1 MSAALADH
9 HDPVMTDHLASGKPE
24 SAAKTRTARFEE
36 IDMTADNEQVP
47 SADAPARAASQ
58 LRRGA
63 DSTSRVEPGTDPVTG
78 VNGRGSSVPSVL
90 VEGVVKRFGATV
102 ALDGAGLEVPAGMVF
117 GLLGPNG
124 AGKTTLVRILAT
136 LLAPDAGRA
145 EVFGHDVAG
154 EPAAVRDLIGLTGQF
169 AAVDE
174 LLTGREN
181 LEMFGRLFKLSREDA
196 RRRAGELLERFDL
209 AQAADRPARTYSG
222 GMRRRLDIAS
232 SLLTRPQVLFL
243 DEPTTGLDPRSRN
256 EIWAIVRELRREGT
270 TILLTTQYLE
280 EADQLAD
287 RIAVIDRGKV
297 IAEGTGNELKDRV
310 GGQILEVELASAG
323 QRDRAQALLAGV
335 GCGEPQ
341 PDERPDRLTL
351 PAPRD
356 GLQLVEEAAAE
367 LRRAQIGVSDIGLRR
382 PTLDDVFLQLTGA
395 PPSEDGGGPSP
406 RTRRRPRPQPPEP
419 DAPAPRRP
427 VLRLRRPPLRAVR
440 SAITDTAVVTG
451 RNLRHFIRQPDLL
464 VFSTIQP
471 VLFVLLFVYVFGG
484 AIGRSLP
491 HGVAYVDF
499 LLPGVFVQSVT
510 FGASQTAVGLKE
522 DLTRGVV
529 DRFRSMPMARSAVL
543 AGRTVADLVRN
554 IVVIFLMI
562 AVGYLVGFRFLGGI
576 AGAVGC
582 IAVVAAFGFAL
593 SWIFAVVALTVRGA
607 ETAQTAG
614 FVVIFPLVFASSVFV
629 PVSTFPDWLQAFATI
644 NPVTVTADAARSLAL
659 FGTTA
664 SLGAAAAWIGGLLAV
679 FIPLSVWRYRQ
690 IS

>member
-1 MSAALADH
+1 
-9 HDPVMTDHLASGKPE
+9 
-24 SAAKTRTARFEE
+24 
-36 IDMTADNEQVP
+36 MTADNEQVTSTDA
-47 SADAPARAASQ
+47 SAHAAAQ

-63 DSTSRVEPGTDPVTG
+63 DSTSRVEPETGPVTG
-78 VNGRGSSVPSVL
+78 VNGRGSSVPAVR

-102 ALDGAGLEVPAGMVF
+102 ALDGAALEVPAGMVF

-154 EPAAVRDLIGLTGQF
+154 EPAAVRELIGLTGQF

-181 LEMFGRLFKLSREDA
+181 LEMSGRLFKLPGEQA

-232 SLLTRPQVLFL
+232 SLLTRPQALFL
-243 DEPTTGLDPRSRN
+243 DEPTTGLDPRSRT

-270 TILLTTQYLE
+270 TLLLTTQYLE

-287 RIAVIDRGKV
+287 RIAVIDRGTV

-310 GGQILEVELASAG
+310 GGQILEVELSSAG
-323 QRDRAQALLAGV
+323 QRDRAQAVLAGV
-335 GCGEPQ
+335 GCGEPE

-356 GLQLVEEAAAE
+356 GLQLVQEAAAG

-395 PPSEDGGGPSP
+395 PPSQDGGRSRQTADEQIGAQAAGEQIS
-406 RTRRRPRPQPPEP
+406 
-419 DAPAPRRP
+419 APRRP
-427 VLRLRRPPLRAVR
+427 VLRLRLPSPRAVR
-440 SAITDTAVVTG
+440 SAITDTAVVAD

-464 VFSTIQP
+464 TFSTIQP

-484 AIGRSLP
+484 AVGRSLP
-491 HGVAYVDF
+491 NGVTYVDF
-499 LLPGVFVQSVT
+499 LLPGIFVQSVT
-510 FGASQTAVGLKE
+510 FGASQTAVGLSE

-529 DRFRSMPMARSAVL
+529 DRFRSMPVARSAVL

-554 IVVIFLMI
+554 IAIIALMI
-562 AVGYLVGFRFLGGI
+562 AVGYLVGFRFTGGV
-576 AGAVGC
+576 AGAVAC

-593 SWIFAVVALTVRGA
+593 SWIFAFVALTVRGA
-607 ETAQTAG
+607 EAAQTAG

-629 PVSTFPDWLQAFATI
+629 PVATMPRWLQAFAKI
-644 NPVTVTADAARSLAL
+644 NPVTVTANAARSFAL
-659 FGTTA
+659 FGTPA

-679 FIPLSVWRYRQ
+679 FIPLSVWRYRR

>member
-1 MSAALADH
+1 VAA
-9 HDPVMTDHLASGKPE
+9 
-24 SAAKTRTARFEE
+24 
-36 IDMTADNEQVP
+36 
-47 SADAPARAASQ
+47 
-58 LRRGA
+58 
-63 DSTSRVEPGTDPVTG
+63 
-78 VNGRGSSVPSVL
+78 
-90 VEGVVKRFGATV
+90 
-102 ALDGAGLEVPAGMVF
+102 
-117 GLLGPNG
+117 
-124 AGKTTLVRILAT
+124 
-136 LLAPDAGRA
+136 
-145 EVFGHDVAG
+145 
-154 EPAAVRDLIGLTGQF
+154 EPAAVRELIGLTGQF

-181 LEMFGRLFKLSREDA
+181 LEMFGRLFKLS
-196 RRRAGELLERFDL
+196 G
-209 AQAADRPARTYSG
+209 
-222 GMRRRLDIAS
+222 
-232 SLLTRPQVLFL
+232 
-243 DEPTTGLDPRSRN
+243 
-256 EIWAIVRELRREGT
+256 
-270 TILLTTQYLE
+270 
-280 EADQLAD
+280 D
-287 RIAVIDRGKV
+287 RIAVIDHGKV

-310 GGQILEVELASAG
+310 GGQILEVALASAG
-323 QRDRAQALLAGV
+323 QRDQAQAVLAGV
-335 GCGEPQ
+335 GCGEPE

-351 PAPRD
+351 PAPRN
-356 GLQLVEEAAAE
+356 GLQLVEEAAAG

-395 PPSEDGGGPSP
+395 PPGEDGGGPGP
-406 RTRRRPRPQPPEP
+406 RTRPRPRPRRRQPAP

-427 VLRLRRPPLRAVR
+427 VLRLRRPRPQAVR

-484 AIGRSLP
+484 AISRSLA

-499 LLPGVFVQSVT
+499 LLPGIFVQSVT

-554 IVVIFLMI
+554 IAIIGLMI
-562 AVGYLVGFRFLGGI
+562 AVGYLVGFRFLGGV

-582 IAVVAAFGFAL
+582 IAVVAAFGLAL
-593 SWIFAVVALTVRGA
+593 SWIFAFVALTVRGA

-629 PVSTFPDWLQAFATI
+629 PVSTFPDWLQTFAKI
-644 NPVTVTADAARSLAL
+644 NPVTVTANAARSLAL
-659 FGTTA
+659 YGTPA

-679 FIPLSVWRYRQ
+679 FIPLSVWRYRR

>member
-1 MSAALADH
+1 
-9 HDPVMTDHLASGKPE
+9 MT
-24 SAAKTRTARFEE
+24 T
-36 IDMTADNEQVP
+36 DNE
-47 SADAPARAASQ
+47 
-58 LRRGA
+58 
-63 DSTSRVEPGTDPVTG
+63 SRVEPETFPATG
-78 VNGRGSSVPSVL
+78 VNGRGSAVPAVR

-145 EVFGHDVAG
+145 EVLGHDVVR
-154 EPAAVRDLIGLTGQF
+154 EPTAVRELIGLTGQF

-181 LEMFGRLFKLSREDA
+181 LEMFGRLFKLSGGDA
-196 RRRAGELLERFDL
+196 RRRAGELLERFGL

-270 TILLTTQYLE
+270 TLLLTTQYLE

-310 GGQILEVELASAG
+310 GGQILEVELASAD

-335 GCGEPQ
+335 GCGEPE
-341 PDERPDRLTL
+341 PDERPDRLIL
-351 PAPRD
+351 PASCD

-395 PPSEDGGGPSP
+395 APSEDGGGPGP
-406 RTRRRPRPQPPEP
+406 RTRRRPRPRPAPGV
-419 DAPAPRRP
+419 PAPRTP
-427 VLRLRRPPLRAVR
+427 VLRLKRPSPRAVR
-440 SAITDTAVVTG
+440 SAVADTAVVTG

-471 VLFVLLFVYVFGG
+471 VIFVLLFVYVFGG

-491 HGVAYVDF
+491 HGITYVDF
-499 LLPGVFVQSVT
+499 LLPGVFAQSVT
-510 FGASQTAVGLKE
+510 FGASQTAVGLSE

-554 IVVIFLMI
+554 ILIIFLMI
-562 AVGYLVGFRFLGGI
+562 AVGYAVGFRFLGGA
-576 AGAVGC
+576 AGAFGC

-593 SWIFAVVALTVRGA
+593 SWIFAFVALSVRGA
-607 ETAQTAG
+607 EAAQTAG

-629 PVSTFPDWLQAFATI
+629 PVATMPDWLRAFAKI
-644 NPVTVTADAARSLAL
+644 NPVTVTADAARSFAL
-659 FGTTA
+659 YGTPA

>member
-1 MSAALADH
+1 MGGLA
-9 HDPVMTDHLASGKPE
+9 
-24 SAAKTRTARFEE
+24 
-36 IDMTADNEQVP
+36 
-47 SADAPARAASQ
+47 
-58 LRRGA
+58 
-63 DSTSRVEPGTDPVTG
+63 
-78 VNGRGSSVPSVL
+78 SSVPAVR

-102 ALDGAGLEVPAGMVF
+102 ALDGARLEVPAGMVF

-145 EVFGHDVAG
+145 EVLGHDVAR
-154 EPAAVRDLIGLTGQF
+154 EPAAVRELIGLTGQF

-181 LEMFGRLFKLSREDA
+181 LEMFGRLFNLPREQA
-196 RRRAGELLERFDL
+196 RRRAGELLERFGL
-209 AQAADRPARTYSG
+209 TQAADRPARTYSG

-256 EIWAIVRELRREGT
+256 EIWAIVRELQREGT

-287 RIAVIDRGKV
+287 RIAVIDHGTV

-310 GGQILEVELASAG
+310 GGQILEVELSSAQ
-323 QRDRAQALLAGV
+323 QRDRAQAVLAGV
-335 GCGEPQ
+335 GCGEPA

-351 PAPRD
+351 PAPRN
-356 GLQLVEEAAAE
+356 GLQLVEEAAAG

-395 PPSEDGGGPSP
+395 PPSEDGAGPGP
-406 RTRRRPRPQPPEP
+406 RTRRRPRPEP
-419 DAPAPRRP
+419 PAPGVSAPHRP
-427 VLRLRRPPLRAVR
+427 VLRLRLPSPQAVR
-440 SAITDTAVVTG
+440 SAVTDTAVVTG

-471 VLFVLLFVYVFGG
+471 VIFVLLFVYVFGG
-484 AIGRSLP
+484 AISRSLP

-499 LLPGVFVQSVT
+499 LLPGIFVQSVT
-510 FGASQTAVGLKE
+510 FRASQTAVGLSE
-522 DLTRGVV
+522 DLERGVV

-554 IVVIFLMI
+554 ILIIFLMI
-562 AVGYLVGFRFLGGI
+562 AVGYLVGFRFHGGV

-582 IAVVAAFGFAL
+582 IAVVATFGFAL
-593 SWIFAVVALTVRGA
+593 SWIFAFVALTVKGA

-629 PVSTFPDWLQAFATI
+629 PVSTFPHWLQAIAKI

-659 FGTTA
+659 FGTPA
-664 SLGAAAAWIGGLLAV
+664 YLGAAAAWIGGLLAV
-679 FIPLSVWRYRQ
+679 FIPLSVWRYRRR
-690 IS
+690 S